1 MPDERR
7 GGSDYGVRREGNGEA
22 AEAELRRR
30 DLRRQA
36 ERGGLGEVAAEREE

>member
-22 AEAELRRR
+22 AELRRR